1 MRRNYYS
8 THSNSIR
15 TANKARFILFFS
27 PFSITTQ
34 LEEDYEIIT
43 VLFHDQMLKA
53 LQLKK

>member
-1 MRRNYYS
+1 MQRNYYS

-15 TANKARFILFFS
+15 TANKARFIIFFP

-43 VLFHDQMLKA
+43 ILFHDQMLKA